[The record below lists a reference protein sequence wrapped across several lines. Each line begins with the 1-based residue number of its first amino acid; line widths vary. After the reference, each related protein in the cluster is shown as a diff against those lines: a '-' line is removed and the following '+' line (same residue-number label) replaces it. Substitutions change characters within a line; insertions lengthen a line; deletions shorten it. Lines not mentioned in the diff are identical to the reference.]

1 MIVISNPVSVANEI
15 AIIHGLFE
23 DGLAI
28 FHLQKPHYSEL
39 EMKVFLSNIKE
50 EYRTRLVL
58 HHHHQ
63 LAQEFGINR
72 VHFTESERK
81 VSTAA
86 ELKNWKEK
94 GFLLSTSTDNVTN
107 FNNLDPVFDYAF
119 LGPVFQSI
127 SKENYLPN
135 CDFSIEIKN
144 RTNFKSRLI
153 ALGGISWENI
163 TKAIAM
169 GFDDVGFLGVIWNSN
184 KPIKNF
190 KKCQQI
196 ALLY

>member
-28 FHLQKPHYSEL
+28 FHVRKPHYSVQ
-39 EMKVFLSNIKE
+39 EMHIFLSNIKE
-50 EYRTRLVL
+50 EYRMRLVL

-72 VHFTESERK
+72 VHFTESKR
-81 VSTAA
+81 TATTA
-86 ELKNWKEK
+86 KELKNWKEM
-94 GFLLSTSTDNVTN
+94 GFLLSTSTHDIDN
-107 FNNLDPVFDYAF
+107 FNSLDPVFDYAF

-135 CDFSIEIKN
+135 CDFSVEIKK
-144 RTNFKSRLI
+144 RTNFRARLV

-163 TKAIAM
+163 TQTIAM
-169 GFDDVGFLGVIWNSN
+169 GFDDVGFLGVIWNTN